1 MLKKL
6 SRRDF
11 LRTSGAA
18 AAATSMSLTPL
29 AGFANRVAA
38 QDDMEFVE
46 LRYLIRGQAQPDTE
60 TVQNALNAILEEKI
74 NAHIILDFIEPG
86 AFNDQMALINA
97 AAEEYDLVYT
107 APWTNNYYNNVNQE
121 YLFALDDLLL
131 EYAPGTWNSMQ
142 PATWEAARVN
152 GSIYGVINQ
161 QIFVK
166 PFGPSFRRDIAEEL
180 GLVEAIESLT
190 HYSEVTP
197 ILASLKE
204 YVDANDTL
212 THVYTGGGP
221 FSPEIW
227 GFDPQGSQDLGMV
240 VRSTDDTAQAVIWA
254 EQDEYR
260 EAAEL
265 TREWYLAG
273 YAPTDIVTEDERDRG
288 FVAGIYASRSISGVV
303 KPGGAAEAQAR
314 WGWEVVEKGI
324 AEPLLTTGGT
334 TATLTGISSTS
345 QNPERAMMFLE
356 LLNTDEVV
364 YNMLCKGVQD
374 VHWEWADE
382 TRRLIQPAGGA
393 ESYSDNGYN
402 PNTDWMF
409 GNVFNSY
416 YSSEAQIGAWPE
428 TAELNRNAR
437 PSPVLGFTFDV
448 TPVETEIASLSGV
461 RSEFV
466 EPLTSGLIDPDEGI
480 QALIDAQRAA
490 GIERVQ
496 EEMQAQ
502 IDAWKASMA

>member
-1 MLKKL
+1 MTKQL

-11 LRTSGAA
+11 IKISGSA
-18 AAATSMSLTPL
+18 AAATSMSLAPL
-29 AGFANRVAA
+29 AGFASRALA
-38 QDDMEFVE
+38 QDMEFVE
-46 LRYLIRGQAQPDTE
+46 LRYLIRGQAQPDVQ
-60 TVQNALNAILEEKI
+60 TVQDALNEILSERI
-74 NAHIILDFIEPG
+74 NANIVLDFIEPG

-121 YLFALDDLLL
+121 YLFPLDDLLL
-131 EYAPGTWNSMQ
+131 EYAPGTWASMQ
-142 PATWEAARVN
+142 EATWEAARVN

-166 PFGPSFRRDIAEEL
+166 PFGPSIRDDILDATGLREEFL
-180 GLVEAIESLT
+180 AVT
-190 HYSEVTP
+190 HYQDMHP
-197 ILASLKE
+197 IMAALHE
-204 YVDANDTL
+204 YVQQDDTL
-212 THVYTGGGP
+212 SFVFPGG
-221 FSPEIW
+221 SVIIPEVW
-227 GFDPQGSQDLGMV
+227 GYDPQGSQDLGLV
-240 VRSTDDTAQAVIWA
+240 IRSTDDSAQVLIWA

-260 EAAEL
+260 EAAEI
-265 TREWYLAG
+265 TRAWFEAG
-273 YAPTDIVTEDERDRG
+273 YRPSDILTPDDADRG
-288 FVAGIYASRSISGVV
+288 WVAGQYPMRGLAGVV
-303 KPGGAAEAQAR
+303 KPGGDAEAEAR
-314 WGWEVVEKGI
+314 WGWPVTSVPI
-324 AEPLLTTGGT
+324 AEPLLTTAGT

-364 YNMLCKGVQD
+364 YNMLSKGVEG

-382 TRRLIQPAGGA
+382 ERRLIQPAGGA
-393 ESYSDNGYN
+393 ENYSDNGYN

-466 EPLTSGLIDPDEGI
+466 EPLTNGLVDPDEGI
-480 QALIDAQRAA
+480 TALVEAQRAA

-502 IDAWKASMA
+502 IDAWKASM